1 MASKKD
7 NSKLQR
13 TGHFKEDN
21 KEADKGG
28 ENLDSMLRAKQN
40 ETNRIFNKDGSIDA
54 RAFKRLI
61 FER

>member
-7 NSKLQR
+7 SKMQS
-13 TGHFKEDN
+13 TGHFREDTKET
-21 KEADKGG
+21 EKGEG
-28 ENLDSMLRAKQN
+28 LDSMLKAKQN